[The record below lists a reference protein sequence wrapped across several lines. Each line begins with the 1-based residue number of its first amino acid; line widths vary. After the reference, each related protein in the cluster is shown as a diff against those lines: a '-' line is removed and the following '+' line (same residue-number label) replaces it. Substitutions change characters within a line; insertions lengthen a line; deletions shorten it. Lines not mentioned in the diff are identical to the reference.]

1 MCDTLELAIQERL
14 NMSKSTVIHTR
25 INADLKAGAE
35 RILESI
41 GISAPEAIRLFY
53 RQIELHRGI
62 PFDVKLPNRQTIE
75 TLRRSE
81 RGEDVH
87 RAKDTDDLFDQLGI

>member
-1 MCDTLELAIQERL
+1 
-14 NMSKSTVIHTR
+14 MSKSTVIHTR

-35 RILESI
+35 RILENI

-62 PFDVKLPNRQTIE
+62 PFDVKLPNRQTTE
-75 TLRRSE
+75 TLRKSE

>member
-1 MCDTLELAIQERL
+1 
-14 NMSKSTVIHTR
+14 MSKNAVIHTR

-35 RILESI
+35 HILESI
-41 GISAPEAIRLFY
+41 GISASEAIRLFY

-62 PFDVKLPNRQTIE
+62 PFDVKLPNKQTTE

-81 RGEDVH
+81 RGEEIY
-87 RAKDTDDLFDQLGI
+87 RAVDADDMFDQLGL

>member
-1 MCDTLELAIQERL
+1 
-14 NMSKSTVIHTR
+14 MSKSTVIHTR

-35 RILESI
+35 QILESI

-62 PFDVKLPNRQTIE
+62 PFDVKLPNRQTTE
-75 TLRRSE
+75 TLRKSE

-87 RAKDTDDLFDQLGI
+87 SAKDTDDLFDQLGI